1 MSAIHLDARRFNRH
15 APTYQRMTPEE
26 RLHGHGGVYRFYD
39 ATQRPLYFGISATF
53 ETRWNAHRLNAPWWE
68 LAEFVALSFY
78 PGSRRPLHFHET
90 AAITRE
96 HPRFNRKIQRI
107 PVKNLRRLA
116 PPLPR
121 FPNSK

>member
-1 MSAIHLDARRFNRH
+1 MDARRFDRH

-26 RLHGHGGVYRFYD
+26 KTIGHSGVYRFYD
-39 ATQRPLYFGISATF
+39 ADQRPLYIGISRTF
-53 ETRWNAHRLNAPWWE
+53 ETRWNNHRLTAPWWT
-68 LAEFVALSFY
+68 LADFVALSFY
-78 PGSRRPLHFHET
+78 PGSRNPLHYYET

-96 HPRFNRKIQRI
+96 RPRFNKKIQRV

-121 FPNSK
+121 FPDSE